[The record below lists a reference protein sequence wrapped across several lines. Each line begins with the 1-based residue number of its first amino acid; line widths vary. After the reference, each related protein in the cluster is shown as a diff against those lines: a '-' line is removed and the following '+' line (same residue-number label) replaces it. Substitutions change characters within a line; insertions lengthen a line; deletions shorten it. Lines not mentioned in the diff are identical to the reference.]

1 MCVSHEQIM
10 IRQVRIQDNIC
21 NFEGIVT
28 RKQKKWD
35 ECYNRVETNNS
46 KKLYWCYRMVKSQR
60 GVQYEWQGKAYSHF
74 RYTGPALSTV

>member
-28 RKQKKWD
+28 RKTKRNGMNATT
-35 ECYNRVETNNS
+35 EL
-46 KKLYWCYRMVKSQR
+46 KLIIVRNCT
-60 GVQYEWQGKAYSHF
+60 GVIEW
-74 RYTGPALSTV
+74 

>member
-28 RKQKKWD
+28 RKQKKWMNATT
-35 ECYNRVETNNS
+35 EL
-46 KKLYWCYRMVKSQR
+46 KLIIVRNCT
-60 GVQYEWQGKAYSHF
+60 GVIEW
-74 RYTGPALSTV
+74 